1 MSHNINTNNIN
12 ISNNEDSDYVPIF
25 TAQSRNKPSVLNI
38 KTPHVIESFKRAFP
52 GHTPDFITRSPGRV
66 NLIGEHID
74 YSDFSVLPMAIEVD
88 MCIAVKI
95 IPNDSK
101 NPSITLINIDPQFA
115 QRKFDLPLD
124 GEYVTIDPSVSDWSN
139 YFKCGLLVAHTFL
152 KKNYPTKFNNLPL
165 VGLEVFCLGDV
176 PVGSGLSSSTAFIC
190 AVALAI
196 IKANMGLDHPVSKT
210 DLLQITITAEHYV
223 GVNNGGM
230 DQATSICG
238 QEGHALYVQFKPT
251 LTATPFKFP
260 ELISPPTE
268 IQFVIANT
276 LVVANKFETGPINYN
291 LRVVEV
297 IVAANVL
304 ASMCGVALSFDSTSD
319 FQKGNLRDFMNAYFI
334 TFSKDKDPW
343 NGDVEN
349 GIIKLTKMLEL
360 VEEKLGPYKDTGFTV
375 SQAAMA
381 LGCSNEEFTRNYLTI
396 VPIRF
401 QVLKLYQRA
410 KHVFSEALRVL
421 EAVKVIMRDGQ
432 DFHTSLDFFQQF
444 GTLMNQSQESCNKL
458 FECSTLDINQLC
470 QIALQNGSYGSRLT
484 GAGWGGCTVHLVP
497 GPYVDQVK
505 NALIEQYYKKRYP
518 NITQYELDNA
528 IIVSKPASGTC
539 EYIV

>member
-1 MSHNINTNNIN
+1 MNNIDVPFYN
-12 ISNNEDSDYVPIF
+12 LNNSQSTPIE
-25 TAQSRNKPSVLNI
+25 PPPI
-38 KTPHVIESFKRAFP
+38 IELFQNAFQ

-74 YSDFSVLPMAIEVD
+74 YSQFNVLPMAIDVD
-88 MCIAVKI
+88 MSLAVKI
-95 IPNDSK
+95 ISSHSK
-101 NPSITLINIDPQFA
+101 NPSVTLINVDPQFA
-115 QRKFDLPLD
+115 NRKFDLPLD
-124 GEYVTIDPSVSDWSN
+124 GQYITIDPSVSDWSN

-152 KKNYPTKFNNLPL
+152 KQKFPSKFNNTPL
-165 VGLEVFCLGDV
+165 CGLEVFCLGNV

-190 AVALAI
+190 SVALAI
-196 IKANMGLDHPVSKT
+196 LKANIGLDHNVTKS
-210 DLLQITITAEHYV
+210 DLLNMTINAEHYL

-230 DQATSICG
+230 DQATSIWG
-238 QEGHALYVQFKPT
+238 QQGHALYVQFKPT

-260 ELISPPTE
+260 EFASPENTKE

-276 LVVANKFETGPINYN
+276 LIVANKFETGPINYN

-304 ASMCGVALSFDSTSD
+304 ASMCGVALSYDPNSD
-319 FQKGNLRDFMNAYFI
+319 FQKGNLRDFMNSYFI

-343 NGDVEN
+343 NGDLTT
-349 GIIKLTKMLEL
+349 GIQKLNKMLSL
-360 VEEKLGPYKDTGFTV
+360 VEEKLGPYAHTGFTV
-375 SQAAMA
+375 DQAAIA
-381 LGCSNEEFTRNYLTI
+381 LGCSREEFTRNYLTV

-421 EAVKVIMRDGQ
+421 QAVKVMMCNGQ
-432 DFHTSLDFFQQF
+432 DFNSSTDFFKQF
-444 GTLMNQSQESCNKL
+444 GTLMNQSQSSCSQL
-458 FECSTLDINQLC
+458 YECSTPELNEMC
-470 QIALQNGSYGSRLT
+470 EIALQNGSYGSRLT

-497 GPYVDQVK
+497 KENVEQVK
-505 NALIEQYYKKRYP
+505 TALIDQYYKKRYP
-518 NITQYELDNA
+518 FISDHDLQNA

-539 EYIV
+539 GFII

>member
-1 MSHNINTNNIN
+1 MAQ
-12 ISNNEDSDYVPIF
+12 DYVPIF
-25 TAQSRNKPSVLNI
+25 NAHSTSNPANLNER
-38 KTPHVIESFKRAFP
+38 TPRIINLFQNAFQ

-74 YSDFSVLPMAIEVD
+74 YSDFSVLPMAIDVD
-88 MCIAVKI
+88 MSLAVKI
-95 IPNDSK
+95 MANDSK
-101 NPSITLINIDPQFA
+101 NPSVTLINIDPQFA
-115 QRKFDLPLD
+115 NRKFDLPLD
-124 GEYVTIDPSVSDWSN
+124 GQYITIDPSVSDWSN
-139 YFKCGLLVAHTFL
+139 YFKCGLLVAHTYL
-152 KKNYPTKFNNLPL
+152 KLKYPDKFNNSPL
-165 VGLEVFCLGDV
+165 VGLEVFCLGNV

-190 AVALAI
+190 SVALAI
-196 IKANMGLDHPVSKT
+196 LKANIGLDHNVLKS
-210 DLLQITITAEHYV
+210 DLLNMTINAEHYL

-230 DQATSICG
+230 DQATSIWG
-238 QEGHALYVQFKPT
+238 QESHALYVQFKPT
-251 LTATPFKFP
+251 LSATPFQFP
-260 ELISPPTE
+260 ILQNTD

-304 ASMCGVALSFDSTSD
+304 ASMCGVALSYDPQSD

-334 TFSKDKDPW
+334 TFSTDKEPW
-343 NGDVEN
+343 DGDLTK
-349 GIIKLTKMLEL
+349 GISKLTQMIQL
-360 VEEKLGPYKDTGFTV
+360 VEEKLGPYATSGFTV
-375 SQAAMA
+375 AQAAQA
-381 LGCSNEEFTRNYLTI
+381 LGCSREEFTRNYLTV

-421 EAVKVIMRDGQ
+421 EAVKVMTCKGK
-432 DFHTSLDFFQQF
+432 DFKSSLDFFSLF
-444 GTLMNQSQESCNKL
+444 GHLMNQSQISCASMY
-458 FECSTLDINQLC
+458 ECSTPEIDEMC

-497 GPYVDQVK
+497 RENVPQVK
-505 NALIEQYYKKRYP
+505 NALIKQYYKKRYP
-518 NITQYELDNA
+518 FISDQDLTNA

-539 EYIV
+539 GIII

>member
-1 MSHNINTNNIN
+1 MPDTSSNTEADI
-12 ISNNEDSDYVPIF
+12 YVP
-25 TAQSRNKPSVLNI
+25 TYNAQSPDKPSVLDA
-38 KTPHVIESFKRAFP
+38 KCSHVIKSFQEAFP

-74 YSDFSVLPMAIEVD
+74 YSDFSVLPMAIDVD
-88 MCIAVKI
+88 MSLAVKI
-95 IPNDSK
+95 IPNESK
-101 NPSITLINIDPQFA
+101 NPSITLVNVDPQFA

-152 KKNYPTKFNNLPL
+152 KKHYPDKFNNVPL
-165 VGLEVFCLGDV
+165 IGLEVFCLGDV

-190 AVALAI
+190 AVALTI
-196 IKANMGLDHPVSKT
+196 IKANMGLAYPVKKS
-210 DLLQITITAEHYV
+210 DLLKMTITAEHYV

-230 DQATSICG
+230 DQATSIWG

-268 IQFVIANT
+268 IQFVIANS

-304 ASMCGVALSFDSTSD
+304 ASMCGVALAYDPESD

-334 TFSKDKDPW
+334 TFSKDKDCW
-343 NGDVEN
+343 NGGVEN
-349 GIIKLTKMLEL
+349 GIEKLNKMLEL
-360 VEEKLGPYKDTGFTV
+360 VEEKLGPYAESGFTV
-375 SQAAMA
+375 DQAAFS
-381 LGCSNEEFTRNYLTI
+381 LGCSREEFTRNYLTV

-432 DFHTSLDFFQQF
+432 DFKSSIDFFEQF
-444 GTLMNQSQESCNKL
+444 GTLMNQSQESCANMY
-458 FECSTLDINQLC
+458 ECSTPELNEMC
-470 QIALQNGSYGSRLT
+470 EIALQNGSYGSRLT

-497 GPYVDQVK
+497 NENVEQVK
-505 NALIEQYYKKRYP
+505 NALVEQYYKKRYP
-518 NITQYELDNA
+518 YITQQVLGNA

-539 EYIV
+539 EYII